1 MSNFTADLALAQT
14 MADAADQIS
23 LARFMALDLNVE
35 TKPDRSPVT
44 DADRAVELALKAIL
58 AEHRPEDAIIGE
70 EFGTSAG
77 SDSGKNSSTG
87 TSAGTSAN
95 TGKREWIIDPIDG
108 TANYMRGV
116 PVWASLI
123 ALAIDGKPVLS
134 VVSAPALGR
143 RWWAAPEVGAFTRDV
158 SGEVRGIRVSKIA
171 DVEHASF
178 SYNNLQL
185 WDSEGYLDELMK
197 LSREVWRT
205 RAYGDFLSYMFL
217 AEGSLEIVAEHDLKV
232 YDIAALVPIVEQAG
246 GKFTAIDGPLT
257 QASSSVLATNDR
269 LHEIA
274 QTALSR

>member
-58 AEHRPEDAIIGE
+58 AEHRPADAIIGE
-70 EFGTSAG
+70 EFGS
-77 SDSGKNSSTG
+77 SDG
-87 TSAGTSAN
+87 TSAPGETSN
-95 TGKREWIIDPIDG
+95 TAQGKREWIIDPIDG

-123 ALAIDGKPVLS
+123 ALAVDGKPVVS
-134 VVSAPALGR
+134 VVSAPALAR

-158 SGEVRGIRVSKIA
+158 SGDVRGIRVSKIA
-171 DVEHASF
+171 DLEHASF

-185 WDSEGYLDELMK
+185 WDSEGYLEELMK

-246 GKFTAIDGPLT
+246 GRFSAFDGELT
-257 QASSSVLATNDR
+257 QAASSVLATNGK
-269 LHEIA
+269 LHTQVQGQLA
-274 QTALSR
+274 RV